1 MGPLPFYFYFN
12 VCWFLEWWIH
22 AFVAYIANW
31 CFCWFPA
38 AMLVPLRGVP
48 TWLLHTKLYKFRQNI
63 SPNIS
68 HMKNCPTLI
77 LAETFVHLP
86 SFISQILDFIY
97 WTVFIFIFDGVTVNT
112 SKILFLK
119 TTTVFFFYRN
129 ETKLLTM
136 EIKQRN
142 ATFKL

>member
-1 MGPLPFYFYFN
+1 MEGFIFGILRYF
-12 VCWFLEWWIH
+12 
-22 AFVAYIANW
+22 ADS

-63 SPNIS
+63 FPNIL

-77 LAETFVHLP
+77 LAETFVYLP

-97 WTVFIFIFDGVTVNT
+97 
-112 SKILFLK
+112 
-119 TTTVFFFYRN
+119 
-129 ETKLLTM
+129 
-136 EIKQRN
+136 
-142 ATFKL
+142 